1 VSLPTTLYRY
11 ARPASFSPP
20 APFQKPAGNGRRKR
34 LILRHR
40 NRPVLPLQKQVLL
53 GGGKAPAISQ
63 RPKCWRQRLVKTGG
77 RLVKHARHYWLM
89 LAEGH
94 LTRTRFAA
102 MLRRIALLPIPAN

>member
-1 VSLPTTLYRY
+1 MSLPTTLYGY

-53 GGGKAPAISQ
+53 GGGKAPAIS
-63 RPKCWRQRLVKTGG
+63 
-77 RLVKHARHYWLM
+77 
-89 LAEGH
+89 
-94 LTRTRFAA
+94 
-102 MLRRIALLPIPAN
+102 